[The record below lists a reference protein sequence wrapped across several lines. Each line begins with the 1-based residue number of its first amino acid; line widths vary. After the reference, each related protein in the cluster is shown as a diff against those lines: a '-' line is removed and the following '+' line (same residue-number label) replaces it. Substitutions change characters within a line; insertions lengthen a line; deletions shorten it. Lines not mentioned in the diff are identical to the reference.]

1 MPLHPELVLPEKS
14 SCRLFDY
21 TKDNDGRCSTDIGY
35 QINPILE
42 QLVPHPNKSLRS
54 FRGAFKV
61 MMRDAG
67 VEEEVHDSITG
78 HNEDGSSS
86 RKNYGGMGIRV
97 KFEAI

>member
-1 MPLHPELVLPEKS
+1 
-14 SCRLFDY
+14 
-21 TKDNDGRCSTDIGY
+21 
-35 QINPILE
+35 
-42 QLVPHPNKSLRS
+42 
-54 FRGAFKV
+54 